1 MMTEQRSTLPRGHPA
16 TALLSWFYSGFSPFA
31 PGTCGSLC
39 ALPFAWVIVSQGGK
53 WALLFASCFIFFLG
67 WLLCRWAL
75 TQLNEE
81 DPQIIVID
89 EVAGQWLTLVIVPID
104 PLWYCVAFV
113 LFRVFDIYKPW
124 PVSFIDRN
132 IKNAFGIMLDDIA
145 AGVYALIGIQILYFL
160 IGQPS

>member
-1 MMTEQRSTLPRGHPA
+1 M
-16 TALLSWFYSGFSPFA
+16 
-31 PGTCGSLC
+31 
-39 ALPFAWVIVSQGGK
+39 IVSQGGK

-145 AGVYALIGIQILYFL
+145 AGIYALIGIRILYFL